1 MLNKDNNKIEF
12 NDRVI
17 TPEVVF
23 EAFDNLPFNYLTQTQ
38 EVLAQWL
45 ATGKIKKTFSKRF
58 IWMVRHNKDE
68 AFNEI
73 VCKALVEVGLKNKE
87 TKQLFSKRAKAP
99 STN

>member
-45 ATGKIKKTFSKRF
+45 ATGKIKNPKTFF
-58 IWMVRHNKDE
+58 
-68 AFNEI
+68 
-73 VCKALVEVGLKNKE
+73 
-87 TKQLFSKRAKAP
+87 
-99 STN
+99 